1 MNKHFLSVVAGACI
15 AFATT
20 TTTHAQRIIG
30 VQSGYDEACKVVQYN
45 PFNDGVT
52 PTGYVHDYSVGYIQG
67 GSSTIDPI
75 TGRYFI
81 LTENKIPD
89 PNDDNNFLVN
99 SVIRAVNTRNGSFV
113 QYKEFEAYNGPCQL
127 EFSLQDGKLYGI
139 DRGYLEGLRL
149 LHFNP
154 ATGESSVVGIYSG
167 FGGVQ
172 SGGKASAFDSDNQ
185 RYIYIS
191 ARPEEGSVTTSTPT
205 VNFINVETGVLKTVD
220 ITLVSNEPELHS
232 IFFDGYA
239 TFAEVQ
245 YDNIENQVIALWC
258 VNNQPTR
265 IVKINEEGEMR
276 ILATYEAPSAGLQ
289 MVFDQATGRIVFQR
303 MYGSDISNSTG
314 FVTVID
320 TRNGNVVSEIETSQ
334 YFGNWECDNSDFAAL
349 RFARNNV
356 SSVNEEEAMK
366 AYSVSPNPSS
376 EGTVSLRS
384 TKQITSVEVVSAM
397 GENVYTQ
404 SMSGTQEKSIQVPSL
419 ASGTYMIRVQFAD
432 GTSAVRPWSVVR

>member
-1 MNKHFLSVVAGACI
+1 MNKRFLSVMAGACI
-15 AFATT
+15 AFAGA

-30 VQSGYDEACKVVQYN
+30 IQGSDTEACKVVQYN

-52 PTGYVHDYSVGYIQG
+52 PTGYIHDYSIGYIQN

-81 LTENKIPD
+81 LTENKTAD

-99 SVIRAVNTRNGSFV
+99 SVIRAVNTRNGGFV
-113 QYKEFEAYNGPCQL
+113 QYNGFETYNGPYQL
-127 EFSLQDGKLYGI
+127 EFSLQDGKLYGV
-139 DRGYLEGLRL
+139 DRGYVPGVRL

-154 ATGESSVVGIYSG
+154 ATGESSVIGTYDEVLQR
-167 FGGVQ
+167 Q
-172 SGGKASAFDSDNQ
+172 SGDKFSAFDSDNQ
-185 RYIYIS
+185 RYIYLS
-191 ARPEEGSVTTSTPT
+191 NRVKPTFYVGTPT
-205 VNFINVETGVLKTVD
+205 VNYINVETGELNIVD
-220 ITLVSNEPELHS
+220 VTLVSEDKDLHT
-232 IFFDGYA
+232 IFNTSSSHMVEA
-239 TFAEVQ
+239 Q

-265 IVKINEEGEMR
+265 IVKINEEGEMT

-303 MYGSDISNSTG
+303 MYGSDISNATG

-334 YFGNWECDNSDFAAL
+334 YLGNWECDNSDFAAL
-349 RFARNNV
+349 RFPKSV

-366 AYSVSPNPSS
+366 AYSISPNPSS
-376 EGTVSLRS
+376 EGTVTLRS
-384 TKQITSVEVVSAM
+384 TKQITGVQVVSTM
-397 GENVYTQ
+397 GEDVYSQT
-404 SMSGTQEKSIQVPSL
+404 MAGTQEKSIQVPTL

-432 GTSAVRPWSVVR
+432 GTSSVRTWSVVR